1 MTHDEIDAFLR
12 EPRIAD
18 LATVKPDGAPHV
30 APVWF
35 HYDGENLFVIARPSA
50 VKLRNIAHE
59 PRVSLSIPTPN
70 EPYGY
75 VVVTGTAEVS
85 ADGAAEVFRA
95 MAVHY
100 KGRVEGGRY
109 VERRLAEARFHLI
122 TVTPSKFIAWEE
134 EKA

>member
-1 MTHDEIDAFLR
+1 MRHDEVDAFLR

-35 HYDGENLFVIARPSA
+35 HYDGEKLFVIARPSA
-50 VKLRNIAHE
+50 VKLRNIANE
-59 PRVSLSIPTPN
+59 PRVSLSIATPN
-70 EPYGY
+70 EPYRY

-85 ADGAAEVFRA
+85 AGGAAEVFRA

-100 KGRVEGGRY
+100 KGRVEGERY
-109 VERRLAEARFHLI
+109 VKRRLAEAGYCLI
-122 TVTPSKFIAWEE
+122 TITPSKLIAWAEE
-134 EKA
+134 EA

>member
-18 LATVKPDGAPHV
+18 LATVKSDGAPHV

-35 HYDGENLFVIARPSA
+35 HYDGRKLFVIARPSA
-50 VKLRNIAHE
+50 VKLRNIVHE
-59 PRVSLSIPTPN
+59 PRVALSIPTPN
-70 EPYGY
+70 EPYSY

-85 ADGAAEVFRA
+85 ADGAAEAFRA
-95 MAVHY
+95 MAVQY
-100 KGRVEGGRY
+100 KGAAEGEQY
-109 VERRLAEARFHLI
+109 VKRRLAEANFHLI
-122 TVTPSKFIAWEE
+122 TVTPSKFTSWTE